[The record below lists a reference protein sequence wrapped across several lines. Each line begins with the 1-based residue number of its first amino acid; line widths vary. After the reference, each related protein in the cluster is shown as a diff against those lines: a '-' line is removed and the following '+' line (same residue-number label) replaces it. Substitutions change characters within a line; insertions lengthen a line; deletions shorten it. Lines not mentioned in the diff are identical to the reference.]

1 MDYSISKMKRL
12 FMKIFLVLIAVLPF
26 LTYSQTDE
34 NLTPEE
40 RAYLF
45 HIVKKSP
52 ILDTNMGRYF
62 DYKGPIIK
70 YPNKSINYDSIEMLI
85 IYKPEL
91 LIIRREEIAKT
102 EKGLI
107 GEAANKM
114 ALWEL
119 NKVLLAKRE
128 GEKELEPYLNKYLRF
143 EKMLITYLPPAALKE
158 KGGKLEPNKKLE
170 NLTNPSLS
178 FDDKIAFL
186 ESFQFLND
194 NDRLVTV
201 KAMNQAV
208 NQYIEVRSLEIYRAL
223 GGEADVY
230 KNVLVA
236 AGDGS
241 MTTGVLEEREKDE
254 KGRWNQGLPKAVGL
268 FPYQVELKTKE
279 GRKDQSIE
287 PLLFTETDFQTVG
300 NNKMTNLHFD
310 VWGYNSEKQTTVVIE
325 KNGITYH
332 LFGSGKTRFLSPDST
347 FSDGA
352 TFQAMINDL
361 EFRRIGKLN
370 DMIYGKKG
378 FDYLI
383 AYNEKKKDETE
394 LKIIKRE
401 KKYSDFG
408 YTPIVTKKKMSRK
421 VKKQK
426 KNTPA
431 GKQIDY
437 QPTTLSNKEKRREE
451 QNTIVGLNRLY
462 DEYRRTIADL
472 KKQKQEA
479 LDLMAKYK
487 RRLDYYKQLMGLNW
501 ATYSVKDGLYT
512 FQDSSTFDMYTQEFQ
527 FKATK
532 EKEAFEV
539 RLLAIPESCL
549 SDLADEVML
558 HIGLV
563 DALPK
568 YDSRLRL
575 ELNDVFE
582 SDKWALN
589 RNLFEKKDSVALRQ
603 FFEGLL
609 NKKVDFSIKA
619 KGQGIGMWNGSR
631 TVKNYQP
638 VEEMSYNG
646 SRMDSTYQRL
656 RKSELF
662 VILDRTIMVEVNS
675 YTDPVASSMSIDNKA
690 ISEIMSKYK
699 LSKNDI
705 LSVYRTATILKKM
718 KQEINL
724 LAGTYLDRDSA
735 KIVIDRFNK
744 TMAKVKIGVGSTS
757 IRLSDL

>member
-1 MDYSISKMKRL
+1 
-12 FMKIFLVLIAVLPF
+12 MKIFLFFIALIPF
-26 LTYSQTDE
+26 ISFSQTDE

-70 YPNKSINYDSIEMLI
+70 FPNKSINYDSIEMLI
-85 IYKPEL
+85 IYKPEI
-91 LIIRREEIAKT
+91 LIIRKEEIAKT

-128 GEKELEPYLNKYLRF
+128 GEKELEPYLTKYLRF
-143 EKMLITYLPPAALKE
+143 EKMLVTFLPPSALKE
-158 KGGKLEPNKKLE
+158 RNGKLEPNKKFD
-170 NLTNPSLS
+170 NLTDPSLS
-178 FDDKIAFL
+178 FDDKLAFL
-186 ESFQFLND
+186 SSFQFLNE
-194 NDRLVTV
+194 NDQLV
-201 KAMNQAV
+201 AIRGMNKAV
-208 NQYIEVRSLEIYRAL
+208 NKYVEERSLEIYRSL
-223 GGEADVY
+223 GGEAEVFQ
-230 KNVLVA
+230 NVLVA

-241 MTTGVLEEREKDE
+241 STTGALEEREKDE

-268 FPYQVELKTKE
+268 FPYQVTLKAEE
-279 GRKDQSIE
+279 GKREQKIE
-287 PLLFTETDFQTVG
+287 PLLFPELDFVTVG

-325 KNGITYH
+325 KNGLSYH
-332 LFGSGKTRFLSPDST
+332 LFGSGQTRFLSPDSS
-347 FSDGA
+347 FSTGA
-352 TFQAMINDL
+352 TFQTLINDL
-361 EFRRIGKLN
+361 EFQRIGKLKE
-370 DMIYGKKG
+370 MIYGKKG
-378 FDYLI
+378 FDHWI
-383 AYNEKKKDETE
+383 SYNEKKKDETE

-401 KKYSDFG
+401 KRYSDFG
-408 YTPIVTKKKMSRK
+408 YTPIVTQKKMSKK

-426 KNTPA
+426 KNTPSN
-431 GKQIDY
+431 KQIDF
-437 QPTTLSNKEKRREE
+437 QPTTLSQKEERREE
-451 QNTIVGLNRLY
+451 QNTIVGLSKLY
-462 DEYRRTIADL
+462 DEYKRTIADL

-479 LDLMAKYK
+479 MDLMAKYK
-487 RRLDYYKQLMGLNW
+487 RRLDYYKQLMGLKW
-501 ATYSVKDGLYT
+501 ATFSEKNGLYT
-512 FQDSSTFDMYTQEFQ
+512 FQDSTTFDLYTQEFQ

-532 EKEAFEV
+532 KSEDFEV

-558 HIGLV
+558 HVNLI
-563 DALPK
+563 DAVPN

-575 ELNDVFE
+575 ELNDVFA
-582 SDKWALN
+582 SDKWDLD
-589 RNLFEKKDSVALRQ
+589 RNLFDKKDSVALRQ
-603 FFEGLL
+603 FFEGLV
-609 NKKVDFSIKA
+609 NKKIDFSIEA
-619 KGQGIGMWNGSR
+619 HGNGIGFWNGAR
-631 TVKNYQP
+631 TVKNFKP
-638 VEEMSYNG
+638 KEELSYKG
-646 SRMDSTYQRL
+646 SRMDSTYLRL

-662 VILDRTIMVEVNS
+662 VILDRFIKVEVNS
-675 YTDPVASSMSIDNKA
+675 YTDPVASNLVIDNKNVLDV
-690 ISEIMSKYK
+690 MNKYK

-724 LAGTYLDRDSA
+724 LAGTYLDRTNA

-744 TMAKVKIGVGSTS
+744 EISKVKISVGITS

>member
-1 MDYSISKMKRL
+1 
-12 FMKIFLVLIAVLPF
+12 MKILLILLAILPF
-26 LTYSQTDE
+26 ISFSQTDE

-85 IYKPEL
+85 INKPEI

-143 EKMLITYLPPAALKE
+143 EKLLVKYLPPSAVKE
-158 KGGKLEPNKKLE
+158 RDGKLEPNKKLE
-170 NLTNPSLS
+170 NLSNPSLS

-201 KAMNQAV
+201 RAMNQAV
-208 NQYIEVRSLEIYRAL
+208 NDYIEMRSLEIYRSL
-223 GGEADVY
+223 GGEAEVY
-230 KNVLVA
+230 KNELVA

-241 MTTGVLEEREKDE
+241 STTGALEEREKDE

-268 FPYQVELKTKE
+268 FPYQVKLVTQE
-279 GRKDQSIE
+279 GRRDQKVE
-287 PLLFTETDFQTVG
+287 PLLFTESNFVTVG
-300 NNKMTNLHFD
+300 NNKITNLHFD

-325 KNGITYH
+325 KHGLSYH
-332 LFGSGKTRFLSPDST
+332 LFGSGKTRFLSPDSSFT
-347 FSDGA
+347 DGA
-352 TFQAMINDL
+352 TFQTLINDL
-361 EFRRIGKLN
+361 EFQRIGKLN
-370 DMIYGKKG
+370 EMIYGKKG
-378 FDYLI
+378 FDHWI
-383 AYNEKKKDETE
+383 AYNQKKKDETE
-394 LKIIKRE
+394 EKITRRE

-408 YTPIVTKKKMSRK
+408 YTPIITEKKMSKK

-426 KNTPA
+426 KNASP
-431 GKQIDY
+431 GKQMDY
-437 QPTTLSNKEKRREE
+437 QPTTHSQKDKRRYAQHE
-451 QNTIVGLNRLY
+451 IVGLTKLY
-462 DEYRRTIADL
+462 DEYNLTIKTL
-472 KKQKQEA
+472 KTQKQEA
-479 LDLMAKYK
+479 MDLMAKYK
-487 RRLDYYKQLMGLNW
+487 RRLDYYKQLMGLKW
-501 ATYSVKDGLYT
+501 ASFTVKDGLYT
-512 FQDSSTFDMYTQEFQ
+512 FQDSTTFDLYTQEFKFQ
-527 FKATK
+527 AKK
-532 EKEAFEV
+532 ESEDFEV
-539 RLLAIPESCL
+539 RLLAIPENCL

-558 HIGLV
+558 HINLI
-563 DALPK
+563 DAVPN

-575 ELNDVFE
+575 ELNDVFA
-582 SDKWALN
+582 SDKWDLD
-589 RNLFEKKDSVALRQ
+589 RTLFEKKDSVALRQ
-603 FFEGLL
+603 FFEGLV
-609 NKKVDFSIKA
+609 NKKIDFSIEA
-619 KGQGIGMWNGSR
+619 KGQGIGFWDGAR
-631 TVKNYQP
+631 TVKNRKP
-638 VEEMSYNG
+638 IEELAYKG
-646 SRMDSTYQRL
+646 SRMDSTYLRL

-662 VILDRTIMVEVNS
+662 VILDRFIKVEVNS
-675 YTDPVASSMSIDNKA
+675 YTDPVASNLKIDNTD
-690 ISEIMSKYK
+690 ILNLMSKYK
-699 LSKNDI
+699 LSKNDV

-718 KQEINL
+718 KLEINV
-724 LAGTYLDRDSA
+724 LAGTYLDRTNA

-744 TMAKVKIGVGSTS
+744 EMSKVKIQVGITS
-757 IRLSDL
+757 IKLSEL

>member
-1 MDYSISKMKRL
+1 MKFLLFLILFIPFIS
-12 FMKIFLVLIAVLPF
+12 F
-26 LTYSQTDE
+26 SQTDE

-70 YPNKSINYDSIEMLI
+70 FPNKSINYDSIEMLI
-85 IYKPEL
+85 IYKPEI
-91 LIIRREEIAKT
+91 LIIRKEEIAKT

-128 GEKELEPYLNKYLRF
+128 GEKELEPYLSKYQRF
-143 EKMLITYLPPAALKE
+143 EKMLVTYLPPSAVK
-158 KGGKLEPNKKLE
+158 KNNGKLEPHKKFD
-170 NLTNPSLS
+170 NLTDPSLS

-186 ESFQFLND
+186 ESFQFLNK
-194 NDRLVTV
+194 NDQLVAV
-201 KAMNQAV
+201 QAMNKAV
-208 NQYIEVRSLEIYRAL
+208 NQYVEERSFEIYKAL
-223 GGEADVY
+223 GGEAEVY
-230 KNVLVA
+230 KNVLIA

-241 MTTGVLEEREKDE
+241 TTTGALEEREKDE

-268 FPYQVELKTKE
+268 FPYQVALKSEE
-279 GRKDQSIE
+279 GRRDQKIE
-287 PLLFTETDFQTVG
+287 PLLFPETDFVTVG

-325 KNGITYH
+325 KKGLTYH
-332 LFGSGKTRFLSPDST
+332 LFGSGYTRFLSPDSS

-352 TFQAMINDL
+352 TFQSLINDL
-361 EFRRIGKLN
+361 EKNKIGKLN
-370 DMIYGKKG
+370 EMIYGKKG
-378 FDYLI
+378 FDHWI
-383 AYNEKKKDETE
+383 EYNEKKRDETE
-394 LKIIKRE
+394 LKIIRRE

-408 YTPIVTKKKMSRK
+408 YTPIVTKSKMSRK

-426 KNTPA
+426 KNAPA
-431 GKQIDY
+431 NKQIDY
-437 QPTTLSNKEKRREE
+437 QPTTLSQKEERREE
-451 QNTIVGLNRLY
+451 QNMIVGLSKLF
-462 DEYRRTIADL
+462 DEYRKTIADL

-487 RRLDYYKQLMGLNW
+487 RRLDNYKQLMGLTW
-501 ATYSVKDGLYT
+501 ATYTVKDGLYT
-512 FQDSSTFDMYTQEFQ
+512 FQDSSTFDIYTQEFQ

-532 EKEAFEV
+532 ESENFEV
-539 RLLAIPESCL
+539 RLLAIPENSL

-558 HIGLV
+558 HINLI
-563 DALPK
+563 DAVPN

-575 ELNDVFE
+575 ELNDVFA
-582 SDKWALN
+582 SDKWELN
-589 RNLFEKKDSVALRQ
+589 RNLFEAKDSVALRQ

-609 NKKVDFSIKA
+609 NKKIDFSIEANGK
-619 KGQGIGMWNGSR
+619 GIGTWNGVR
-631 TVKNYQP
+631 AVKHPNP
-638 VEEMSYNG
+638 KEELSYNG
-646 SRMDSTYQRL
+646 SRMDSTYLRL

-662 VILDRTIMVEVNS
+662 VILDRFIKVEINS
-675 YTDPVASSMSIDNKA
+675 YTDPVVSNMTIENKSIIDMMN
-690 ISEIMSKYK
+690 KYK

-718 KQEINL
+718 KQEINV
-724 LAGTYLDRDSA
+724 LAGTYIDRTNA

-744 TMAKVKIGVGSTS
+744 EISKVKISVGRTS